1 MRLDL
6 LLQVPHVI
14 FGVSELPFQVED
26 LYLFRLESALG
37 DANALGE
44 HRHLLHVEGV
54 RRLTDVS
61 QRQLHHVLAVVH
73 RRQEVQIQDGHG
85 DEDLHWGGMHIGGG
99 GQG

>member
-37 DANALGE
+37 S
-44 HRHLLHVEGV
+44 LL
-54 RRLTDVS
+54 RL
-61 QRQLHHVLAVVH
+61 RYH
-73 RRQEVQIQDGHG
+73 RRRPVLMLRITEASAERSPVLLVFRCGNLRSCWLSVLVTFLKFHR
-85 DEDLHWGGMHIGGG
+85 L
-99 GQG
+99 